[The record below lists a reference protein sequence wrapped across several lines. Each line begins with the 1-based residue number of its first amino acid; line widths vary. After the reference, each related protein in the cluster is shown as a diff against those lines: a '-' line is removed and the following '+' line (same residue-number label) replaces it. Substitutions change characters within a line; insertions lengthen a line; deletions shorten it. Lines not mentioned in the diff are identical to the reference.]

1 MGRLDSSNWKQGAV
15 TNGPAIT
22 LFSVL
27 GFTKP
32 AETNNSFGAL
42 SAQTIIDQ
50 SSASSQGSGTGSG
63 AASGGTGGQAAT
75 TSALA
80 NQQLGQQLAAV
91 YGWSTGRQWTALNN
105 LVMKESGWDNTAQ
118 NPTSTAYGIGQFL
131 DSTWATV
138 GGTKTSNP
146 TTQIKLM
153 LLYIKQR
160 YGTPAAAWAHE
171 EQYGWY

>member
-1 MGRLDSSNWKQGAV
+1 MGRLDSSNWTQGAV
-15 TNGPAIT
+15 KDNSSTVSVN
-22 LFSVL
+22 LFNVL

-32 AETNNSFGAL
+32 SEVNNSLGAL
-42 SAQTIIDQ
+42 SA
-50 SSASSQGSGTGSG
+50 SQIQAAGSGKGSG
-63 AASGGTGGQAAT
+63 VASGGTGGQAAT

-80 NQQLGQQLAAV
+80 NQKLGQQLAAV
-91 YGWSTGRQWTALNN
+91 YGWSTGSQWDALNN

-118 NPTSTAYGIGQFL
+118 NPTSSAYGIGQFL

-171 EQYGWY
+171 QQYNWY